1 MKYSVSISDMVK
13 STIGICTKKNP
24 KYTLLKKCDQSVKEH
39 LDVDKIISKLYEI
52 NILNIINGKFLN
64 EGILKCC

>member
-1 MKYSVSISDMVK
+1 MKK
-13 STIGICTKKNP
+13 SKFLNRKLAEN
-24 KYTLLKKCDQSVKEH
+24 QKEEK
-39 LDVDKIISKLYEI
+39 DEI